1 MDYVSDVSYKVY
13 IAMNYKINIKVFLLL
28 LLVCISYGSLQAQSS
43 LPPFKKGE
51 RVVFVGNSITHGGHY
66 HSFIWLYYMTR
77 FPSKPITVINAGI
90 GGESAW
96 DIKDRLDYDVFN
108 RKPTYVTLTF
118 GMNDT
123 GYDIYWKDNAKE
135 LSEQQVEK
143 SLESYREIEKRLLAE
158 EKVTK
163 VLIGGSPYDETTK
176 LNFFN
181 LPNKNQAI
189 LKIIDVKRSSAKK
202 NNWGFVD
209 FNEPM
214 RKINLEEQ
222 RKDSTFTFC
231 RVDRIHPDNDGQ
243 MVMAYLFLK
252 AQGLAGKEVA
262 DVSIDAE
269 YSKVISQKNCKI
281 SKLKKDGNDVSFN
294 YLAYA
299 LPYPL
304 DSIPRQGW
312 GNIKSQRDAMALVPF
327 MKEFNQE
334 RFQVT
339 NLEKGLYRL
348 TIDGQFI
355 DDISSGQLENGI
367 NLADYPIT
375 PQYQQAMK
383 IMYLNEER
391 FEVEKRFR
399 EYLWTE
405 YSFLKKEGLLF
416 SDNQEAIDK
425 LREYLPKDGFLRASY
440 GWFTKAMYPEVR
452 EVWTKYMDTIVD
464 KIYKINK
471 PATHKVKLIKL
482 NEM

>member
-1 MDYVSDVSYKVY
+1 MDSKLSMK
-13 IAMNYKINIKVFLLL
+13 AFLLL
-28 LLVCISYGSLQAQSS
+28 FLAYISYGSLQAQSAI
-43 LPPFKKGE
+43 PPFKKGE

-66 HSFIWLYYMTR
+66 HSFVWLYYMTR
-77 FPSKPITVINAGI
+77 FPDKPITLMNAGI

-96 DIKDRLDYDVFN
+96 DIKDRLDDDVFD
-108 RKPTYVTLTF
+108 RKPTYMTLTF

-143 SLESYREIEKRLLAE
+143 SLKAFGEIEERLLAE
-158 EKVTK
+158 DQVTK
-163 VLIGGSPYDETTK
+163 VLIGGSPYDETSK
-176 LNFFN
+176 LNYFTFRH
-181 LPNKNQAI
+181 KNNAI
-189 LKIIDVKRSSAKK
+189 LKIIDAQRESAKK
-202 NNWGFVD
+202 NGWGFVD

-214 RKINLEEQ
+214 VKISLEEQ
-222 RKDSTFTFC
+222 KKDSAFTFC
-231 RVDRIHPDNDGQ
+231 RIDRIHPDNDGQ

-252 AQGLAGKEVA
+252 AQGLAENGVA
-262 DVSIDAE
+262 EVSIDAQNLH
-269 YSKVISQKNCKI
+269 VITRKNCKI
-281 SKLKKDGNDVSFN
+281 SKLKKAADCLSFD

-312 GNIKSQRDAMALVPF
+312 GNQKSQRDAMGLVPF
-327 MKEFNQE
+327 MEEFNQE

-339 NLEKGLYRL
+339 HLEKGLYRL

-355 DDISSGQLENGI
+355 DDISSEQLEHGI
-367 NLADYPIT
+367 NLAEYPNT

-416 SDNQEAIDK
+416 SDNQEAVNK
-425 LREYLPKDGFLRASY
+425 LREYLPKDPFLRASY
-440 GWFTKAMYPEVR
+440 DWFTKAMYPEIR
-452 EVWTKYMDTIVD
+452 EVWSEYMDTIVHT
-464 KIYKINK
+464 IYKINK
-471 PATHKVKLIKL
+471 PTTHQVKLTRVTAPK
-482 NEM
+482 

>member
-1 MDYVSDVSYKVY
+1 M
-13 IAMNYKINIKVFLLL
+13 
-28 LLVCISYGSLQAQSS
+28 
-43 LPPFKKGE
+43 
-51 RVVFVGNSITHGGHY
+51 
-66 HSFIWLYYMTR
+66 
-77 FPSKPITVINAGI
+77 
-90 GGESAW
+90 
-96 DIKDRLDYDVFN
+96 
-108 RKPTYVTLTF
+108 
-118 GMNDT
+118 
-123 GYDIYWKDNAKE
+123 
-135 LSEQQVEK
+135 SEQQVEK

-158 EKVTK
+158 RKVTK

-181 LPNKNQAI
+181 LPGKNQAI
-189 LKIIDVKRSSAKK
+189 LKIIDAQRSSAGK

-222 RKDSTFTFC
+222 EKDSTFTFC

-252 AQGLAGKEVA
+252 AQGLAGNEVA

-269 YSKVISQKNCKI
+269 CSEVISHKNCKI
-281 SKLKKDGNDVSFN
+281 SKLKKDRNGLSFD

-327 MKEFNQE
+327 MEEFNQE
-334 RFQVT
+334 RLQVA

-355 DDISSGQLENGI
+355 DDVSSGQLENGI
-367 NLADYPIT
+367 NLADYPTT

-416 SDNQEAIDK
+416 SDNQEAIGK

-452 EVWTKYMDTIVD
+452 GVWTKYMDTIVD
-464 KIYKINK
+464 TIYKTNK
-471 PATHKVKLIKL
+471 PVAHKVELTKL
-482 NEM
+482 NGM